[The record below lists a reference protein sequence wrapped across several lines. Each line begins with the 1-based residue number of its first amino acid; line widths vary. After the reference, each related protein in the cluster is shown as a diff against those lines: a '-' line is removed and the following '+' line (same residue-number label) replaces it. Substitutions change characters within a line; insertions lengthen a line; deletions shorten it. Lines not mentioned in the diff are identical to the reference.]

1 MSKTEISLDYSKVF
15 ENEQSA
21 KMKPFSLLTKLFR
34 DHFGKVALSALYYTV
49 KASPMWVLSI
59 ITANIINIISYPD
72 KHSMNEFWINLVVAI
87 VVIVQN
93 IPTHTLHVSYVSK
106 AVRHVEAGLRSTL
119 VRKMQQLSLSYH
131 GDMNAGRLQ
140 SKVLRDVEAI
150 DFLSRQM
157 LMTIIP
163 AGINLIIVI
172 GLTLYHSWI
181 VALFFVLMAPASIF
195 FGTFLQCSN
204 VKTQP
209 RCSEK
214 YRGNVRQSLRDGRD
228 DSGYAR
234 TRFGRCGNPQ
244 S

>member
-93 IPTHTLHVSYVSK
+93 IPTHTL
-106 AVRHVEAGLRSTL
+106 
-119 VRKMQQLSLSYH
+119 
-131 GDMNAGRLQ
+131 
-140 SKVLRDVEAI
+140 
-150 DFLSRQM
+150 
-157 LMTIIP
+157 P
-163 AGINLIIVI
+163 
-172 GLTLYHSWI
+172 
-181 VALFFVLMAPASIF
+181 
-195 FGTFLQCSN
+195 C
-204 VKTQP
+204 
-209 RCSEK
+209 
-214 YRGNVRQSLRDGRD
+214 
-228 DSGYAR
+228 
-234 TRFGRCGNPQ
+234 
-244 S
+244 